1 MWIPAFILIVGLFT
15 VIFVSEKYNI
25 RLGGVVVV
33 PLLGMYVLFDFRA
46 LPLFV
51 ISNENGYPGPL
62 GDGKDV

>member
-46 LPLFV
+46 PLY
-51 ISNENGYPGPL
+51 S
-62 GDGKDV
+62 